1 MSRIGKKA
9 VAVPSGVTAS
19 VDGQTVKMKGPK
31 GALELVLPGEVT
43 AKMEKGAIKVDPRN
57 ETKRARSMWGTSRTL
72 VFNLVTGVTKG
83 FEKKLEITGVG
94 YRAALQ
100 GKNLQIALGYSHDV
114 IYPVPEGIA
123 IATPKPTEIV
133 VTGIDKQKVGQVA
146 AEIRAFRP
154 PEPYKGKGVK
164 YAGEFIFRKEGKKK

>member
-1 MSRIGKKA
+1 MSRIGKKP
-9 VAVPSGVTAS
+9 VPIPSGVTAN
-19 VDGQTVKMKGPK
+19 VEGQTVKVKGPK
-31 GALELVLPGEVT
+31 GAMQVVLPDDVEI
-43 AKMEKGAIKVDPRN
+43 KMDEGAVKVDPRN
-57 ETKRARSMWGTSRTL
+57 ETKRARAMWGTSRTL
-72 VFNLVTGVTKG
+72 VANLVTGVTKG

-100 GKNLQIALGYSHDV
+100 GKNLQISLGYSHEV
-114 IYPVPEGIA
+114 LYPVPEGIT
-123 IATPKPTEIV
+123 IAAPKPTEIV

-164 YAGEFIFRKEGKKK
+164 YAGEYIFRKEGKKK